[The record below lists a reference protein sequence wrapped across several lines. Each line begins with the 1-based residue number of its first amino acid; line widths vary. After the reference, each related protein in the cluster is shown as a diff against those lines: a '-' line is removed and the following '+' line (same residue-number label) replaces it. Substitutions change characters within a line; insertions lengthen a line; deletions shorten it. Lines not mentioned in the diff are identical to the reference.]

1 MIVVALI
8 LVAACAVVILGAL
21 FGDPSAVVELS
32 FFDVGSADVTSVG
45 AFLIGLATGAVTL
58 LGLWLLYAAARR
70 ARHKSAERRTMEKR
84 HDELERE
91 KAELESK
98 LGRDRQPTHMPPS
111 QAAHADPG
119 GRESYTRPTQPA
131 PNPDPRVTPPPQTPP
146 PQNRPPQN
154 PDPR

>member
-32 FFDVGSADVTSVG
+32 FFDVASADVTSVG

-98 LGRDRQPTHMPPS
+98 LGRDRQSTQVSPT
-111 QAAHADPG
+111 QATHPDPG
-119 GRESYTRPTQPA
+119 RRETYTRPTQS
-131 PNPDPRVTPPPQTPP
+131 PNPDPRVTPP